1 MKRGETMSDEQE
13 MKPQESKAPE
23 AAPAEAGE
31 RMSDKEFAE
40 LLSGKFG
47 KFDELAKML
56 PSFKT
61 ADGDLVRG
69 VEWLD
74 PKKDFQRKEFL
85 TKPDFAKQRK
95 LLAERLKLWV
105 EALGSS
111 DDPDAMRKT
120 INEKMTKLETN
131 LEKNMKRVLEA
142 GREIE
147 TTYRA
152 IDKFF
157 ANAQLEPDEK
167 INAWFANISADELM
181 NPNDKDKF
189 EKLSKAIADLYRE
202 WSIKDCFS
210 LAVIPGWLGSVE
222 NIDTVAR
229 QIGLANKMQVI
240 TDLPNFEKF
249 EEVMDMLEDPA
260 YAGLAGIDDYKQYA
274 TIFTNWVMAREATQY
289 EDEAMWIPPSSVVAG
304 KIYQS
309 DSTIGMQ
316 QPSAGFKYG
325 KIAES
330 KYLRFRANQP
340 DASKINEKGVNSMVN
355 FEGAVVAMGS
365 ATLSTKET
373 FNVYSIRR
381 TYDYVYKT
389 LRNYL
394 NKQTFSVID
403 QKFIDALRR
412 DIDKFMK
419 AISGGDNIL
428 EDYKV
433 EIFADEEMRK
443 RQEVDIKVALNPKYP
458 ARTFN
463 IEFAAWNEDNQTN
476 VKDK

>member
-1 MKRGETMSDEQE
+1 MGEEEKNQ
-13 MKPQESKAPE
+13 PQPQAEPA
-23 AAPAEAGE
+23 AEAKPE
-31 RMSDKEFAE
+31 KEVAEKVSEEEFASI
-40 LLSGKFG
+40 LSDSFG
-47 KFDELAKML
+47 DFSKLAALL

-85 TKPDFAKQRK
+85 TKKNFATQRK
-95 LLAERLKLWV
+95 LLTERLKVWV
-105 EALGSS
+105 ENLSKS
-111 DDPDAMRKT
+111 ENIDDVRKDL
-120 INEKMTKLETN
+120 NEQATKLETN
-131 LEKNMKRVLEA
+131 LEKNMKKVHKA
-142 GREIE
+142 SRELE
-147 TTYRA
+147 TTYRG

-157 ANAQLEPDEK
+157 ANAQQEPDEK
-167 INAWFANISADELM
+167 INAYFANVSSEELT
-181 NPNDKDKF
+181 NPDDREKF
-189 EKLSKAIADLYRE
+189 EQLTKAIADLYRE
-202 WSIKDCFS
+202 WSVRDCFAM
-210 LAVIPGWLGSVE
+210 AVVPGYLGSVE

-229 QIGLANKMQVI
+229 QLGLPNKVHIM

-260 YAGLAGIDDYKQYA
+260 YANLPGIDNYKQYVSVFA
-274 TIFTNWVMAREATQY
+274 NYILARSANQY
-289 EDEAMWIPPSSVVAG
+289 EDDDMWIPPSAAVAG
-304 KIYQS
+304 KMYQG
-309 DSTIGMQ
+309 DTTVGMQ
-316 QPSAGFKYG
+316 QPMAGFKHG
-325 KIAES
+325 KIADA

-340 DASKINEKGVNSMVN
+340 DASKINEKGVNPMVN
-355 FEGAVVAMGS
+355 FEGTAVAMGA
-365 ATLSTKET
+365 ATLFTKET
-373 FNVYSIRR
+373 FNIYSIRR

-389 LRNYL
+389 LRHYL

-403 QKFIDALRR
+403 QKFIDAMRR

-428 EDYKV
+428 QDYRV

-443 RQEVDIKVALNPKYP
+443 RQEIDIKVSLNPKYP

-463 IEFAAWNEDNQTN
+463 IEFTAWNEDNQTK

>member
-1 MKRGETMSDEQE
+1 MGDEEKEIQPQEQE
-13 MKPQESKAPE
+13 SAEATPAP
-23 AAPAEAGE
+23 APAEKL
-31 RMSDKEFAE
+31 SDDEFAE
-40 LLSGKFG
+40 LLSEKFG
-47 KFDELAKML
+47 KFDELAKLL

-85 TKPDFAKQRK
+85 TKKDFAKQRK
-95 LLAERLKLWV
+95 LLAERLKIWRG
-105 EALGSS
+105 ALSES
-111 DDPDAMRKT
+111 DDPDAIRKSS
-120 INEKMTKLETN
+120 NEKMTKLEAN
-131 LEKNMKRVLEA
+131 LDKNMKRVLRA
-142 GREIE
+142 SREIE

-152 IDKFF
+152 VDKFF
-157 ANAQLEPDEK
+157 GNAQQEPDEK
-167 INAWFANISADELM
+167 INAWFANVGAEELM
-181 NPNDKDKF
+181 DPDDKEKF
-189 EKLSKAIADLYRE
+189 EKLAKAVADLYRE

-210 LAVIPGWLGSVE
+210 MAVVPGWLGSVE
-222 NIDTVAR
+222 NIDTLAR
-229 QIGLANKMQVI
+229 QLGFSNKLHI
-240 TDLPNFEKF
+240 LTDLPNLEKF

-260 YAGLAGIDDYKQYA
+260 YASLAGIDDYKQYVSVFA
-274 TIFTNWVMAREATQY
+274 NYVMAREANQY
-289 EDEAMWIPPSSVVAG
+289 EDGDMWVSPSSTVAG
-304 KIYQS
+304 KMYQG
-309 DSTIGMQ
+309 DSTVGMQ

-330 KYLRFRANQP
+330 KYIRFRANQP
-340 DASKINEKGVNSMVN
+340 DASKINEKGVNTMVN

-365 ATLSTKET
+365 STLSTKET

-403 QKFIDALRR
+403 QKFIDTLRK

-419 AISGGDNIL
+419 AISGGDKIL
-428 EDYKV
+428 EDYKI

-443 RQEVDIKVALNPKYP
+443 KQEVDIKVALNPKYP

-463 IEFAAWNEDNQTN
+463 IEFAAWNEDDQTN

>member
-1 MKRGETMSDEQE
+1 MGEEEKNQMQ
-13 MKPQESKAPE
+13 PQAEE
-23 AAPAEAGE
+23 AVEAKKEEAVAEKVSE
-31 RMSDKEFAE
+31 EEFAAI
-40 LLSGKFG
+40 LSDSFG
-47 KFDELAKML
+47 DFSKLATLL

-69 VEWLD
+69 IEWLD

-85 TKPDFAKQRK
+85 TKKDFATQRK
-95 LLAERLKLWV
+95 LLRERLKVWV
-105 EALGSS
+105 DNLSRS
-111 DDPDAMRKT
+111 DDIDEIRKSL
-120 INEKMTKLETN
+120 NEQATKLEAN
-131 LEKNMKRVLEA
+131 LEKNMKKVHQASRELEA
-142 GREIE
+142 
-147 TTYRA
+147 TYRA

-157 ANAQLEPDEK
+157 ANAQQEPDEK
-167 INAWFANISADELM
+167 VNAWFANISAEELTD
-181 NPNDKDKF
+181 PDDREKF
-189 EKLSKAIADLYRE
+189 EELTKAVSDLYRE

-210 LAVIPGWLGSVE
+210 MAVIPGYLGSVE

-229 QIGLANKMQVI
+229 QLGLPNKIHIM

-260 YAGLAGIDDYKQYA
+260 YANLPGIDTYKQYVSVFA
-274 TIFTNWVMAREATQY
+274 NYILARSANQY
-289 EDEAMWIPPSSVVAG
+289 EDEDMWIPPSAAVAG
-304 KIYQS
+304 KMYQG
-309 DSTIGMQ
+309 DVTVGMQ
-316 QPSAGFKYG
+316 QPMAGFKHG
-325 KIAES
+325 KIADA
-330 KYLRFRANQP
+330 KYLRFKANQP
-340 DASKINEKGVNSMVN
+340 DASKINEKGVNPMVN
-355 FEGAVVAMGS
+355 FEGAVVAMGAS
-365 ATLSTKET
+365 TLYTKET

-403 QKFIDALRR
+403 QKFIDTMRR

-419 AISGGDNIL
+419 AITGGDNIL
-428 EDYKV
+428 QDYKV

-443 RQEVDIKVALNPKYP
+443 RQEIDIKVSLNPKYP

-463 IEFAAWNEDNQTN
+463 IEFIAWNEDNQTK

>member
-1 MKRGETMSDEQE
+1 MGEEEKLQPQEAEAKEAKPEAPAMEKVSDE
-13 MKPQESKAPE
+13 
-23 AAPAEAGE
+23 
-31 RMSDKEFAE
+31 EFASI
-40 LLSGKFG
+40 LSDTFG
-47 KFDELAKML
+47 DFSKLAALL

-61 ADGDLVRG
+61 AEGDLVRG

-85 TKPDFAKQRK
+85 TKKDFANQRK
-95 LLAERLKLWV
+95 LLGERLKIWV
-105 EALGSS
+105 EALGASENL
-111 DDPDAMRKT
+111 DEIRKNL
-120 INEKMTKLETN
+120 NEKATALETN
-131 LEKNMKRVLEA
+131 LEKNMKKVHRA
-142 GREIE
+142 SRELE

-157 ANAQLEPDEK
+157 SNAQAEPDEK
-167 INAWFANISADELM
+167 VNAFFANIGVEQLTD
-181 NPNDKDKF
+181 PDDRDKF
-189 EKLSKAIADLYRE
+189 EEMTKAISDLYRE
-202 WSIKDCFS
+202 WSIKECFS
-210 LAVIPGWLGSVE
+210 MAVIPGYLGSVE

-229 QIGLANKMQVI
+229 QLGLPNKLHVM

-260 YAGLAGIDDYKQYA
+260 YANLPGIDDYKQYVSVFA
-274 TIFTNWVMAREATQY
+274 NYIMARNANQY
-289 EDEAMWIPPSSVVAG
+289 EDEDMWVPPSAAVAG
-304 KIYQS
+304 KMYQG
-309 DSTIGMQ
+309 DLTVGMQ
-316 QPSAGFKYG
+316 QPMAGFKYG
-325 KIAES
+325 KINDA
-330 KYLRFRANQP
+330 KYLRFKANQP
-340 DASKINEKGVNSMVN
+340 DASKINEKGINPMVN
-355 FEGAVVAMGS
+355 FEGSAVAMGS
-365 ATLSTKET
+365 STLFTKET

-403 QKFIDALRR
+403 QKFIDSMRR

-428 EDYKV
+428 QDYDVK
-433 EIFADEEMRK
+433 IFADEEMRK
-443 RQEVDIKVALNPKYP
+443 NQEIDIKVALNPKYP